1 MDVLEKIEKNYSA
14 EDGELLLSA
23 YKYAKEMH
31 SGQKRAS
38 GEPYFSHP
46 CAVAEILIGAC
57 RP

>member
-14 EDGELLLSA
+14 EDSELLLSA

-38 GEPYFSHP
+38 GEP
-46 CAVAEILIGAC
+46 
-57 RP
+57 